1 MAYSTRLML
10 ALAITALSTAAL
22 AGGDDYDPANDKERE
37 GPVYFGFV
45 RDANGAAVPNAT
57 VTLVSTNGQKASLNT
72 NALGLYRTH
81 INAETRADTV
91 TVSCA
96 KDGFKQTRVQR
107 RPSVAVAA
115 LVETNCF
122 MQRS

>member
-1 MAYSTRLML
+1 MAHPIRWML
-10 ALAITALSTAAL
+10 ALAFGTLTPTAL
-22 AGGDDYDPANDKERE
+22 AGGDDYDSANDKERE

-45 RDANGAAVPNAT
+45 RDANGAAVSGAT
-57 VTLVSTNGQKASLNT
+57 VTLVSTNGQKTSLNS
-72 NALGLYRTH
+72 NAVGLYRTH
-81 INAETRADTV
+81 INADTNPNTV

-115 LVETNCF
+115 MVETNCF
-122 MQRS
+122 LQRS

>member
-10 ALAITALSTAAL
+10 AFAITALSTAAL

-57 VTLVSTNGQKASLNT
+57 VTLVSTNGQTVSLNS

>member
-1 MAYSTRLML
+1 MAHPIRWML
-10 ALAITALSTAAL
+10 ALATAALSTAAL

-45 RDANGAAVPNAT
+45 RDANGAAVSGAT
-57 VTLVSTNGQKASLNT
+57 VTLVSTNGQKASLNS
-72 NALGLYRTH
+72 NAVGLYRTH
-81 INAETRADTV
+81 INADTNPNTV

-115 LVETNCF
+115 MVETNCF
-122 MQRS
+122 LQRS